1 MKPEIVRDD
10 AGVFRWK
17 TNRAVVPPVWL
28 ENAGISFDPVSQ
40 QGAFDRMAAKFADR
54 YDPSTETLVSFVDY
68 ALGNLILRPTIGEHG
83 LATFIKNA
91 RTGWREQS

>member
-1 MKPEIVRDD
+1 MKPEMVRDD
-10 AGVFRWK
+10 AEVFRWK

-28 ENAGISFDPVSQ
+28 ENAGIPFDRVSQ
-40 QGAFDRMAAKFADR
+40 QFSFDAMAARFADQ
-54 YDPSTETLVSFVDY
+54 YDPSNETLVSFVDF

-91 RTGWREQS
+91 RTGWRKN